1 MAGSCVTIMTDKFH
15 KIFILISVFC
25 LISCETIQDIA
36 GLTKPNLETD
46 ISNEIP
52 ELVLPPDFN
61 KVARKST
68 RINSQVRKTPIFD
81 NQFQTQQQSIRPQ
94 VTNYIAPKINLQ
106 SSPTPS
112 DSLEK
117 FKENK
122 KFSIGQWVYGRY
134 VQGFKQGNL
143 YYRPIYDKGYNFSRR
158 YIPDQ
163 NVSSFLTSPQEN
175 ISEIREGFS
184 PREEFNF
191 RSLDNLPVID

>member
-175 ISEIREGFS
+175 MSEIRNGFS

>member
-61 KVARKST
+61 KVARKGT
-68 RINSQVRKTPIFD
+68 RISSQVRKPPIFD

>member
-1 MAGSCVTIMTDKFH
+1 MADSCVTTMTNKLH

-61 KVARKST
+61 KVARKAT
-68 RINSQVRKTPIFD
+68 RKSSQVRNTPIFD

-117 FKENK
+117 FKDNK
-122 KFSIGQWVYGRY
+122 KFTIGQWVYGRY

-175 ISEIREGFS
+175 MSEIRNGFS
-184 PREEFNF
+184 PREEFDF

>member
-1 MAGSCVTIMTDKFH
+1 MTMTDKLH
-15 KIFILISVFC
+15 KIYILISVFC

-158 YIPDQ
+158 YIPDH

>member
-1 MAGSCVTIMTDKFH
+1 MAVSCVTTMTNKLH

-61 KVARKST
+61 KVARKGT
-68 RINSQVRKTPIFD
+68 RISPQVRNTPIFD

-175 ISEIREGFS
+175 MSEIRNGFS
-184 PREEFNF
+184 PREEFDF

>member
-1 MAGSCVTIMTDKFH
+1 MAVSCVTTMTNKLH
-15 KIFILISVFC
+15 KTFILISVFC

-61 KVARKST
+61 KVARKGT
-68 RINSQVRKTPIFD
+68 RISSQVRNTPIFD

-175 ISEIREGFS
+175 MSEIRNGFS
-184 PREEFNF
+184 PREEFDF

>member
-1 MAGSCVTIMTDKFH
+1 MAVSCVTTMTDKLH

-61 KVARKST
+61 KVARKGT
-68 RINSQVRKTPIFD
+68 RISPQVRNTPIFD
-81 NQFQTQQQSIRPQ
+81 NEFQTQQQSIRPQ

-175 ISEIREGFS
+175 MSEIRNGFS
-184 PREEFNF
+184 PREEFDF

>member
-1 MAGSCVTIMTDKFH
+1 MR
-15 KIFILISVFC
+15 ILVIGASGQLGTEFMS
-25 LISCETIQDIA
+25 I
-36 GLTKPNLETD
+36 
-46 ISNEIP
+46 NE
-52 ELVLPPDFN
+52 FN
-61 KVARKST
+61 KVAKKSV
-68 RINSQVRKTPIFD
+68 RSNSQIRNVPSFD
-81 NQFQTQQQSIRPQ
+81 NQFQNNQQSIRPQ
-94 VTNYIAPKINLQ
+94 VTNYIAPKINIQ

-163 NVSSFLTSPQEN
+163 NVSSFLTNPQN
-175 ISEIREGFS
+175 NVSETRNSFP
-184 PREEFNF
+184 PREEFDF

>member
-1 MAGSCVTIMTDKFH
+1 MADSCVTTMTDKLH
-15 KIFILISVFC
+15 KIYILISVFC

-61 KVARKST
+61 KVARKGT
-68 RINSQVRKTPIFD
+68 RISPQVRNTPIFD

>member
-1 MAGSCVTIMTDKFH
+1 MTMTDKLH
-15 KIFILISVFC
+15 KIYILISVFC

-61 KVARKST
+61 KVARKGS
-68 RINSQVRKTPIFD
+68 RISSQARNTPILD

-117 FKENK
+117 FKDNK
-122 KFSIGQWVYGRY
+122 KFTIGQWVYGRY

-175 ISEIREGFS
+175 MSEIRNGFS
-184 PREEFNF
+184 PREEFDF

>member
-1 MAGSCVTIMTDKFH
+1 MTMTDKLH
-15 KIFILISVFC
+15 KIYILISVFC

-175 ISEIREGFS
+175 MSEIRDGFS
-184 PREEFNF
+184 PKEEFDF

>member
-1 MAGSCVTIMTDKFH
+1 MTNKIG
-15 KIFILISVFC
+15 KIFLLIFAFC
-25 LISCETIQDIA
+25 LTSCETIQDIA
-36 GLTKPNLETD
+36 GLTKPNLETG
-46 ISNEIP
+46 ISEEIP

-61 KVARKST
+61 KVAKKSV
-68 RINSQVRKTPIFD
+68 RSNSQIRNVPSFD
-81 NQFQTQQQSIRPQ
+81 NQFQNNQQSIRPQ
-94 VTNYIAPKINLQ
+94 VTNYIAPKINIQ

-163 NVSSFLTSPQEN
+163 NVSSFLTNPQN
-175 ISEIREGFS
+175 NVSETRNSFP
-184 PREEFNF
+184 PREEFDF

>member
-1 MAGSCVTIMTDKFH
+1 MTMTDKLH
-15 KIFILISVFC
+15 KIYILISVFC

-61 KVARKST
+61 KVARKGT
-68 RINSQVRKTPIFD
+68 RKNSQVRNTPIFD

-175 ISEIREGFS
+175 MSEIRNGFS
-184 PREEFNF
+184 PREEFDF